1 MNVAI
6 AGLDRYDLE
15 CLIKHSMI
23 EPGSRGVRIGPR
35 LPPDLAT
42 TGRPPVTIVRF
53 RIRRGPKCSW
63 ERTQRG
69 PNPIPTKRGAS
80 VFAFP
85 ATPASKG
92 RAFLFSINLS
102 WTCMRPSRR
111 FLHTLSRRSRGILIR
126 FFQPRAPAD
135 KPSQKDQFPE

>member
-53 RIRRGPKCSW
+53 RIRRGPKVAGNGPRGV
-63 ERTQRG
+63 RTQFQQSEAPPSLHSQR
-69 PNPIPTKRGAS
+69 PLRARGACS
-80 VFAFP
+80 SFL
-85 ATPASKG
+85 SISRG
-92 RAFLFSINLS
+92 RA
-102 WTCMRPSRR
+102 CARR
-111 FLHTLSRRSRGILIR
+111 EDSFIPLTWLYPRGTRWGIR
-126 FFQPRAPAD
+126 
-135 KPSQKDQFPE
+135 DQQ